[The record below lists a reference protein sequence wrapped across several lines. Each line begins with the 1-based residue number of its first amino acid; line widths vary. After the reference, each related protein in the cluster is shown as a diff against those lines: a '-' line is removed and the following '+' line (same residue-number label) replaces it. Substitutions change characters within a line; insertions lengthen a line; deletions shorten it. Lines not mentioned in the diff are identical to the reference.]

1 MQEHSELL
9 TWVVDLRRGR
19 PVASEVCRAVG
30 TDLWV
35 GGAGGGHPAAVL
47 TSGLAQEAHLEV
59 RTRHS
64 GRQVLVTTHQAVIA
78 QVTGNGSLQEAKMG
92 V

>member
-1 MQEHSELL
+1 M
-9 TWVVDLRRGR
+9 
-19 PVASEVCRAVG
+19 ASEVCRAVG

-47 TSGLAQEAHLEV
+47 ASGLAQEAHLEV

-64 GRQVLVTTHQAVIA
+64 GRQVLVTTHQAVVA
-78 QVTGNGSLQEAKMG
+78 QVTGHSSLQHAKMG
-92 V
+92 FKATA